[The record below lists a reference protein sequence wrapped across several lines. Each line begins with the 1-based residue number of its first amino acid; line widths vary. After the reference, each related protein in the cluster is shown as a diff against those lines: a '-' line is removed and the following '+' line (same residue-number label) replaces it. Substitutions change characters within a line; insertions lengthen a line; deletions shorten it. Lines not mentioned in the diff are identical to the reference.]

1 MFGTIVLAVDG
12 SEHSERAVDL
22 ARKLTAASGDQ
33 VVVTHVTEY
42 MVGRAAGTLELDG
55 DQSGI
60 EQARQYAKDLADAGI
75 AAQLE
80 LARVQAGAGHI
91 AKALLEAADKH
102 DAGVIIMG
110 SRGRTDL
117 ASLLLGSVAH
127 KVLHLSHRPVLIA
140 R

>member
-12 SEHSERAVDL
+12 SEHAERAVEL
-22 ARKLTAASGDQ
+22 ARKLAAVSGDQ
-33 VVVTHVTEY
+33 VVITHVTEY
-42 MVGRAAGTLELDG
+42 MVGRGTGTLELDD

-60 EQARQYAKDLADAGI
+60 EQARQYAKELADAGI
-75 AAQLE
+75 AAHLE
-80 LARVQAGAGHI
+80 LARVQAGTGHI
-91 AKALLEAADKH
+91 AKALLETADKH
-102 DAGVIIMG
+102 DAGVILMG

-127 KVLHLSHRPVLIA
+127 KVLHLSDRPVLIA